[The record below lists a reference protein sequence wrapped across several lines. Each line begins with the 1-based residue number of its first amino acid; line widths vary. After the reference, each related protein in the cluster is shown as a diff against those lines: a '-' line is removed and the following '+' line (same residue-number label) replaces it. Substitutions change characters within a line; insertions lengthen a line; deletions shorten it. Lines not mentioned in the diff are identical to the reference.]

1 MWEMPKWEEPV
12 IEEPKVKPP
21 VWNIPTSSENKE
33 EDKIVSA
40 VPLWENIKPK
50 LGDNTPNNL
59 DTNIDI
65 FNTPSNS
72 TATANNN
79 DVNNNINN
87 NSFWIPVS
95 DEKME
100 TSSFPNI
107 NIPINDGLS
116 SNDNFGF
123 PELNNN

>member
-1 MWEMPKWEEPV
+1 MKYYLIPKKEEPVVPEKSEEPSLEVPSIPEETKVEEKKNDTPATPMWEMPKWEEPV

-72 TATANNN
+72 TNY
-79 DVNNNINN
+79 
-87 NSFWIPVS
+87 
-95 DEKME
+95 
-100 TSSFPNI
+100 
-107 NIPINDGLS
+107 
-116 SNDNFGF
+116 
-123 PELNNN
+123 

>member
-1 MWEMPKWEEPV
+1 MPKWEEPV
-12 IEEPKVKPP
+12 IEEPKKESP
-21 VWNIPTSSENKE
+21 VWNVPIPSESKE

-40 VPLWENIKPK
+40 VPLWEDIKPK
-50 LGDNTPNNL
+50 LEDNTPKDL
-59 DTNIDI
+59 DTNINI
-65 FNTPSNS
+65 FDTSGSTNS
-72 TATANNN
+72 
-79 DVNNNINN
+79 DSSN